1 MDEDRKTFRTYLRAA
16 LGEDY
21 QAEKIEA
28 FLEAA
33 PRMVEFFHEHTELR
47 FVPGAK
53 IRDIYGKLPGAGTGH
68 RSVGPAPYD
77 AREIRPELLQ
87 KLRRQ
92 LYATSFLGMGIL
104 AGPDLTKFLSASQG
118 SPSGL
123 LHATRRV
130 SRHMFDLA
138 LHRRG
143 LQLVNGTALIGRLAR
158 SADDLG
164 VELRVRTEAVELTV
178 DDDGRITG
186 AIVEGPD
193 GRREIRARRGVVL
206 AAGGFPRNMRM
217 RAELFPRTEHGRDHW
232 TLAPGAVRRR
242 RDPSGHARGRPP
254 AHRPGIRGHLVPRV
268 LGPYP
273 GGRTGTFPHIMDRA
287 KPGSIGVLS
296 TGKRFVNEAN
306 GYYDYVDARISS
318 APEGEPVQSWQI
330 ADSRF
335 VRRYPLG
342 MAKPLPVPLT
352 PYLRSG
358 YLKKGST
365 IEELAEKCG
374 IDPQQLRATVER
386 FNENARRG
394 EDPDFHRGE
403 TEFNRYGGDPKVEPN
418 PSLAPLE
425 KGPF

>member
-1 MDEDRKTFRTYLRAA
+1 MIERAEVCGGASSWSRGWAWAPGNPLARADGVDEDRKTFRTYLRAA

-92 LYATSFLGMGIL
+92 LYATSFLGMGIM

-186 AIVEGPD
+186 AIVKGPD

-232 TLAPGAVRRR
+232 TLAPEQSDGA
-242 RDPSGHARGRPP
+242 
-254 AHRPGIRGHLVPRV
+254 GIRLGTPVGAHLRTDLGSAATSCPVSLAPTPAGAPARSRTSWTAPSPAASGYYPRASASSTR
-268 LGPYP
+268 
-273 GGRTGTFPHIMDRA
+273 RTGTTTTST
-287 KPGSIGVLS
+287 PGSAPHPRAS
-296 TGKRFVNEAN
+296 R
-306 GYYDYVDARISS
+306 SS
-318 APEGEPVQSWQI
+318 RGRSPTPGSCAATRSAWP
-330 ADSRF
+330 SRCPC
-335 VRRYPLG
+335 R
-342 MAKPLPVPLT
+342 
-352 PYLRSG
+352 
-358 YLKKGST
+358 
-365 IEELAEKCG
+365 
-374 IDPQQLRATVER
+374 
-386 FNENARRG
+386 
-394 EDPDFHRGE
+394 
-403 TEFNRYGGDPKVEPN
+403 
-418 PSLAPLE
+418 
-425 KGPF
+425 